1 MKAPLVGGRWQLQ
14 IGALPRREQ
23 HGECAAC
30 SGSGPASSIAAANDD
45 LEQLGWQQLPSV
57 QLQQRHAVAQQAARQ
72 GNTRQHHWREARLM
86 QASLVAKQ

>member
-1 MKAPLVGGRWQLQ
+1 MKAPLGGGRWQLQ
-14 IGALPRREQ
+14 IAALPRREQ

-30 SGSGPASSIAAANDD
+30 SGPASSIAAANDG

-57 QLQQRHAVAQQAARQ
+57 QLQQWHAVAQQAARQ

-86 QASLVAKQ
+86 QESLVAKQ